1 MTTATDERQTAAEL
15 ADERDWQ
22 RRVSGDGRH
31 DNFFRGTVRI
41 RAIWG
46 GGADGAELSGA
57 TLFHDEMYESYTR
70 DPATLR
76 AWFKR

>member
-1 MTTATDERQTAAEL
+1 MTTATEERQTAPQLAE
-15 ADERDWQ
+15 EQDWQ

-31 DNFFRGTVRI
+31 DNYYRGTVRI
-41 RAIWG
+41 RAVWEG
-46 GGADGAELSGA
+46 DTTLSGA

-70 DPATLR
+70 EPATLR